1 LFIPVLERNLQ
12 LTGGKMLH
20 PVQNK
25 LLQNLYDDLL
35 DLFADKDEET
45 AQMGFAFQ
53 GVGIYEHSELN
64 QIKITYA
71 GVGYE
76 YLSPKAL
83 AGPSL
88 AASYEADCTRSQ
100 KTMASSSK
108 T

>member
-1 LFIPVLERNLQ
+1 
-12 LTGGKMLH
+12 MLH

-25 LLQNLYDDLL
+25 LLQNLYDDLV

-83 AGPSL
+83 AGGILRGRLHEIAKDNGFVIENLSEFCDVFHL
-88 AASYEADCTRSQ
+88 AN
-100 KTMASSSK
+100 
-108 T
+108 